1 MTNADANRVLDSAA
15 APQLP
20 SSWPLKRWAAIARDR
35 VGDIGV
41 VTNLQR
47 SNAHGFFAM
56 TTVYVRREFG
66 WFEEFANGDL
76 WPVQAD
82 APRPHEGDPILSLTG
97 LSGVAVGPAPTSV
110 AFVAGVAATGVAN
123 VRATS
128 PADEHD
134 VHVDEGTGAFVA
146 LTIHTP
152 EATVFRLSAL
162 DRNGKELDHVDYRDP
177 WSRDD

>member
-1 MTNADANRVLDSAA
+1 MIDADAGRVLDSPT
-15 APQLP
+15 APQVP
-20 SSWPLKRWAAIARDR
+20 SSWPLKRWAPIARDR
-35 VGDIGV
+35 VGDTGV

-56 TTVYVRREFG
+56 TTVYVRRESG

-76 WPVQAD
+76 WPVQPD
-82 APRPHEGDPILSLTG
+82 APRPHDGDPIHSLTG
-97 LSGVAVGPAPTSV
+97 VSGVAVGPAPTSV
-110 AFVAGVAATGVAN
+110 AFVAGVAATGVAK

-134 VHVDEGTGAFVA
+134 VNVDEGTGAFVA

-152 EATVFRLSAL
+152 DATVFRLGAL
-162 DRNGKELDHVDYRDP
+162 DRNGRELDYVEYQDP
-177 WSRDD
+177 